1 MNLILVSYLV
11 STPPSE
17 GLFVRYLTMKS
28 KEDLDFCNVIES
40 PKSNWD
46 DIYKSLNEKKL
57 WDYFYDFVEPDWR
70 VEWVRLD
77 TQLNYPMTVKADY
90 IRCENTLSLIGQLKA
105 IRQL

>member
-1 MNLILVSYLV
+1 MLHSTQLDATFSWKTFLSSKVILLAITVIILHIFSVIISVNLILVSYLV

-46 DIYKSLNEKKL
+46 DIYKSLNQKKL
-57 WDYFYDFVEPDWR
+57 WDY
-70 VEWVRLD
+70 
-77 TQLNYPMTVKADY
+77 
-90 IRCENTLSLIGQLKA
+90 
-105 IRQL
+105 